1 MSEPSVPTLDGL
13 PDDIFLKVITACGG
27 TAFEDLLFFEQNSQ
41 RMSKRVL
48 FGDDVPRL
56 KVVIGLE
63 CLSKA
68 VLHQLYR
75 LRPLVGVQSMAVMRR
90 HFHGP
95 WRVVLLHKGELTAA
109 LVEWARQGHVRSIQ
123 ARVEDSVL
131 IQPWK
136 AVAKRVVPELLGA
149 GCSLRELDMSLRD
162 VAAIDKMD
170 DTWVA
175 SFGTAAVCSA
185 ELRRLRLDCCVMRGP
200 LPELVLPALLELD
213 VSCNQLVGGLTPLQS
228 CTALQELY
236 LQSNELAGGLEPLRG
251 CTALLKLSLHK
262 NKFTGGLEPL
272 QGCTALQMLELSENQ
287 LTGNLEPLQSCTAL
301 QTLALSQ
308 NLLTGELEPLRRC
321 TALQT
326 LALSHNQLSGGLDP
340 LRGCTALGELRLS
353 ENELTGGVEPLQDC
367 TSLKLLSLED
377 IHLVLTDEDKVHF
390 EAVKLMVKLN
400 YDAMYD
406 VMRETWREV
415 HRERERRR

>member
-75 LRPLVGVQSMAVMRR
+75 LRPLVGVQSMRR

-123 ARVEDSVL
+123 ACFAASVL
-131 IQPWK
+131 PQPYK
-136 AVAKRVVPELLGA
+136 GVAKRVVQELLGA
-149 GCSLRELDMSLRD
+149 GCSLRELDMGGDMLC
-162 VAAIDKMD
+162 AAHKMN

-175 SFGTAAVCSA
+175 TFGTAAVCSA
-185 ELRRLRLDCCVMRGP
+185 ELRRLRLDYCAMRGP

-213 VSCNQLVGGLTPLQS
+213 VSRNQLVGGLTPLQS

-236 LQSNELAGGLEPLRG
+236 LQSNQLAGGLEPLRG

-287 LTGNLEPLQSCTAL
+287 LTGNLEPLHSCTAL

-321 TALQT
+321 TTLQT
-326 LALSHNQLSGGLDP
+326 LALAHNQLSGGLDP
-340 LRGCTALGELRLS
+340 LRSCTALTALNLDG
-353 ENELTGGVEPLQDC
+353 NELTGGVEPLRDC
-367 TSLKLLSLED
+367 TELWRLSLED
-377 IHLVLTDEDKVHF
+377 NYLVLTDEDEVHF

-406 VMRETWREV
+406 ATRETWREV
-415 HRERERRR
+415 HRERERARA

>member
-123 ARVEDSVL
+123 ARFEDSVL

-287 LTGNLEPLQSCTAL
+287 LTGNLEPLHSCTAL

-406 VMRETWREV
+406 AMRETWREV

>member
-95 WRVVLLHKGELTAA
+95 WRVVLLHKGELTEA

-123 ARVEDSVL
+123 ARFEDSVL

-162 VAAIDKMD
+162 VAVIDKMD

-301 QTLALSQ
+301 QTLALS
-308 NLLTGELEPLRRC
+308 
-321 TALQT
+321 
-326 LALSHNQLSGGLDP
+326 HNQLSGGLDP

-406 VMRETWREV
+406 AMRETWREV

>member
-95 WRVVLLHKGELTAA
+95 WRVVLLHKGELTEA

-123 ARVEDSVL
+123 ACFAASVL
-131 IQPWK
+131 PQPWK

-175 SFGTAAVCSA
+175 TFGTAAVCSA

-236 LQSNELAGGLEPLRG
+236 LQSNQLAGGLEPLRG

-308 NLLTGELEPLRRC
+308 NLLTGGLEPLRGC

-406 VMRETWREV
+406 AMRETWRE
-415 HRERERRR
+415 RERRRVAGR

>member
-27 TAFEDLLFFEQNSQ
+27 TAFEDLLLFEQNSQ

-287 LTGNLEPLQSCTAL
+287 LTGNLEPLHSCTAL

-308 NLLTGELEPLRRC
+308 NLLSGELEPLRRC

>member
-213 VSCNQLVGGLTPLQS
+213 VSCNQL
-228 CTALQELY
+228 
-236 LQSNELAGGLEPLRG
+236 
-251 CTALLKLSLHK
+251 
-262 NKFTGGLEPL
+262 
-272 QGCTALQMLELSENQ
+272 
-287 LTGNLEPLQSCTAL
+287 
-301 QTLALSQ
+301 
-308 NLLTGELEPLRRC
+308 
-321 TALQT
+321 
-326 LALSHNQLSGGLDP
+326 
-340 LRGCTALGELRLS
+340 
-353 ENELTGGVEPLQDC
+353 
-367 TSLKLLSLED
+367 
-377 IHLVLTDEDKVHF
+377 
-390 EAVKLMVKLN
+390 
-400 YDAMYD
+400 
-406 VMRETWREV
+406 
-415 HRERERRR
+415 

>member
-123 ARVEDSVL
+123 ARFEDSVL

-162 VAAIDKMD
+162 VAVIDKMD

-308 NLLTGELEPLRRC
+308 NLLTGGLEPLRGC

-406 VMRETWREV
+406 AMRETWREV

>member
-123 ARVEDSVL
+123 ARFEDSVL

-162 VAAIDKMD
+162 VAVIDKMD

-301 QTLALSQ
+301 QTLALS
-308 NLLTGELEPLRRC
+308 
-321 TALQT
+321 
-326 LALSHNQLSGGLDP
+326 HNQLSGGLDP

-406 VMRETWREV
+406 AMRETWREV